1 LDRVILNYKPSAGRG
16 EPVLPGFRANRQVKI
31 DKRLVKGHFDGV
43 AVPKIPKNL
52 PHLRHR

>member
-52 PHLRHR
+52 PYLRHR